1 MNGLDFVRDNRD
13 IIKEKIL
20 NFYNLE
26 KYNVVSTVV
35 GIMLHA
41 SNASVIMGIHGKYSS
56 EFSSRKSSFII
67 DTTNCKHLD
76 HYVDRARTLQINSEN
91 ASMCE
96 LGNMTFQPES
106 NAAIF
111 EGQTLMIANEKRRNC
126 IPDSVGHPLPTCGK
140 LTNQNSRCFL
150 QLQTIQFVDHFRRN
164 RGETI
169 TRLQCFDMHTGAVVQ
184 KGFCFIL
191 ISTPDCIFTEP
202 LNVVHT
208 KTTNQRSWQIK
219 SQLYFMGIASLY
231 LTIADV
237 DDHFVKDEITRY
249 EITIPFDCGCVPG
262 SCTKTKAESLWARA
276 IPGLYGGKADVI
288 TMNVIPR
295 SADKSALPG
304 QFSLIFQIEKDAYHD
319 TETLQCLFGF
329 VPVNDTKQY
338 CQQGYY
344 LK

>member
-169 TRLQCFDMHTGAVVQ
+169 TRLQCFDMDTGAVVQ
-184 KGFCFIL
+184 KGFLLHSDFDTRLHFHRTSQCSAHKDHESKVVANKIPIVFYG
-191 ISTPDCIFTEP
+191 DCIFIPDNRRCRRP
-202 LNVVHT
+202 LCE
-208 KTTNQRSWQIK
+208 
-219 SQLYFMGIASLY
+219 G
-231 LTIADV
+231 
-237 DDHFVKDEITRY
+237 
-249 EITIPFDCGCVPG
+249 
-262 SCTKTKAESLWARA
+262 
-276 IPGLYGGKADVI
+276 
-288 TMNVIPR
+288 
-295 SADKSALPG
+295 
-304 QFSLIFQIEKDAYHD
+304 
-319 TETLQCLFGF
+319 
-329 VPVNDTKQY
+329 
-338 CQQGYY
+338 
-344 LK
+344 